1 MNGWVLLLLGIVF
14 ETAGTTCIKLSD
26 GFSHLLPSVLTFA
39 FFSIALTLI
48 TLSAKTIDV
57 SVVYAVW
64 SGVGIMLISLIGT
77 FYFAEPTTLPKLFFI
92 ALILIGVI
100 GLHQVSHQ
108 SVETDNVHS
117 AQ

>member
-1 MNGWVLLLLGIVF
+1 MNGWILLLLGIVF
-14 ETAGTTCIKLSD
+14 ETAGTTCIKLSN
-26 GFSHLLPSVLTFA
+26 GFSHLLPSVLTFV
-39 FFSIALTLI
+39 FFAIALSLI

-77 FYFAEPTTLPKLFFI
+77 FYFAEQITLPKMLFI
-92 ALILIGVI
+92 GLILIGVI

-108 SVETDNVHS
+108 PVETDNVYS
-117 AQ
+117 AK